1 MNSAMMKEGCRSYKS
16 WGKSMEEPMKWQP
29 TEHQMDWWKSLS
41 MPMSERTHKRQTQV
55 LSIRKEYRALSDP
68 ENTNFTIRLNT
79 HSRSR

>member
-41 MPMSERTHKRQTQV
+41 MPMSERKSYGKRHKRQTQAS
-55 LSIRKEYRALSDP
+55 SIRKEYRALSDQVS
-68 ENTNFTIRLNT
+68 IC
-79 HSRSR
+79 